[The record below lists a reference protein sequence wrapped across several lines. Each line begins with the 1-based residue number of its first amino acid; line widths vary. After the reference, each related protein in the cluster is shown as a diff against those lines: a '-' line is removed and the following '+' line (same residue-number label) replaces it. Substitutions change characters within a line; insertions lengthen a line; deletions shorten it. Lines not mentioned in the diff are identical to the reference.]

1 MKLSPI
7 SAIRLP
13 CRRTWATSSVW
24 VTLVLALC
32 QSVPLVMAAFMRR
45 SIFRMLGGCAV
56 DFLKIQRIEALCQK
70 SGQLGLWH
78 TEDQISDGIGVR
90 IAAAPLDRMTRGQT
104 PDHAGFSPHLPDAIG
119 AVDACRVLCP
129 VLIKFG
135 PGGGLDCKH
144 GFGVVGVIVAWRGDP
159 SQVPDQILHL
169 FSVDGGVVPCHTVAS
184 LAEVAT
190 DLPIHHAALELLPG
204 SLQTLTVG
212 HTRFGGVVQELIV
225 LNPEGSVPGFVVGV
239 TVHCGSFG

>member
-1 MKLSPI
+1 MLDCHPPSNRRMKLSPI

-13 CRRTWATSSVW
+13 CRRTCATSSVW

-45 SIFRMLGGCAV
+45 SIFRMFGCCAV

-129 VLIKFG
+129 VLIKCG

-144 GFGVVGVIVAWRGDP
+144 GLGVVGVIVARRGATPQSSSNSAPIVQGLMAGSSQRTPSPVVTRWRPICPLVMQRTNFHQGD
-159 SQVPDQILHL
+159 SSSAANSTH
-169 FSVDGGVVPCHTVAS
+169 A
-184 LAEVAT
+184 LA
-190 DLPIHHAALELLPG
+190 
-204 SLQTLTVG
+204 
-212 HTRFGGVVQELIV
+212 V
-225 LNPEGSVPGFVVGV
+225 LYRNS
-239 TVHCGSFG
+239 SF